1 MNSMQ
6 QPGPSLEFCGG
17 LDGDG
22 FRMLDWDL
30 WAAGR
35 IGRQERR
42 ARHSGLLHGWAR
54 ATMFAAS
61 EEWET
66 VKNGAEGES
75 GSGLSVEA
83 RSGPSARGVMKQY
96 SRASPSPEASVTSTR
111 EIDG

>member
-54 ATMFAAS
+54 AKMFAAS

-66 VKNGAEGES
+66 MKNGAEGES
-75 GSGLSVEA
+75 GPGLSVEA
-83 RSGPSARGVMKQY
+83 RSGPSARGRDEAVF
-96 SRASPSPEASVTSTR
+96 SRLPEP
-111 EIDG
+111 